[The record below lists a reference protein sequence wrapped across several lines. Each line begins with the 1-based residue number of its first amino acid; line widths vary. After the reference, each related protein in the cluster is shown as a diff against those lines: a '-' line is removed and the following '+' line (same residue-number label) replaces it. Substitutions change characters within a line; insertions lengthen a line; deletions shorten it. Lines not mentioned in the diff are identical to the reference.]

1 MDKLSNRLRL
11 VRSQSMGVASGGG
24 DKLGMAAAAARRNV
38 MESSSAAATSGTE
51 QPSSGRPA
59 SVILLDERRLEL
71 HIQPRMYA
79 GELLDLVASHCQ
91 LKEKEFFGL
100 AVVDE
105 NGHYQWLQ
113 LDRKV
118 SSSDSAPF
126 PGVYRGIFYT
136 CRQFTANYQL
146 PTN

>member
-24 DKLGMAAAAARRNV
+24 DKIGMAAAAARRNV
-38 MESSSAAATSGTE
+38 MESSSTSASGTE

-71 HIQPRMYA
+71 HVQPRMYA

-118 SSSDSAPF
+118 SLMPF
-126 PGVYRGIFYT
+126 PAFSKSCKFQYSLDYVSWRIK
-136 CRQFTANYQL
+136 
-146 PTN
+146 P

>member
-1 MDKLSNRLRL
+1 MKRLGRDVSKRL
-11 VRSQSMGVASGGG
+11 IFVTVLVTSQQQQQTGASVKMPGGG
-24 DKLGMAAAAARRNV
+24 GG
-38 MESSSAAATSGTE
+38 SSETSEVTA
-51 QPSSGRPA
+51 GRPA

-91 LKEKEFFGL
+91 LREKEFFGL

-118 SSSDSAPF
+118 S
-126 PGVYRGIFYT
+126 VE
-136 CRQFTANYQL
+136 
-146 PTN
+146 TNAQS

>member
-1 MDKLSNRLRL
+1 MKRLGRDVSKRPRFVTVLVTSQQQQQTGASDK
-11 VRSQSMGVASGGG
+11 MSGGG
-24 DKLGMAAAAARRNV
+24 GGG
-38 MESSSAAATSGTE
+38 SSETSEVTA
-51 QPSSGRPA
+51 GRPA

-91 LKEKEFFGL
+91 LREKEFFGL

-118 SSSDSAPF
+118 SED
-126 PGVYRGIFYT
+126 
-136 CRQFTANYQL
+136 
-146 PTN
+146 TNAQS

>member
-1 MDKLSNRLRL
+1 M
-11 VRSQSMGVASGGG
+11 SGGG
-24 DKLGMAAAAARRNV
+24 GGG
-38 MESSSAAATSGTE
+38 SSETSEVTA
-51 QPSSGRPA
+51 GRPA

-91 LKEKEFFGL
+91 LREKEFFGL

-105 NGHYQWLQ
+105 AGHYTWLQ

-118 SSSDSAPF
+118 LDHD
-126 PGVYRGIFYT
+126 
-136 CRQFTANYQL
+136 L
-146 PTN
+146 PRKPQILTVHFLVKFFIGG

>member
-38 MESSSAAATSGTE
+38 MESSSGAAAPPSAPSE
-51 QPSSGRPA
+51 QPSAGRPA

-118 SSSDSAPF
+118 SA
-126 PGVYRGIFYT
+126 
-136 CRQFTANYQL
+136 
-146 PTN
+146 

>member
-1 MDKLSNRLRL
+1 MS
-11 VRSQSMGVASGGG
+11 VGGSSETAASE
-24 DKLGMAAAAARRNV
+24 V
-38 MESSSAAATSGTE
+38 TSA
-51 QPSSGRPA
+51 GRPA

-91 LKEKEFFGL
+91 LREKEFFGL

-118 SSSDSAPF
+118 SVEKHSKLNLKQTFSF
-126 PGVYRGIFYT
+126 GFEEYH
-136 CRQFTANYQL
+136 Q
-146 PTN
+146 

>member
-1 MDKLSNRLRL
+1 MSKKSPDIAFTDETATRDVSKFVTVLVPSQQQQQTGASDK
-11 VRSQSMGVASGGG
+11 MSGGG
-24 DKLGMAAAAARRNV
+24 G
-38 MESSSAAATSGTE
+38 SSETTSEVTA
-51 QPSSGRPA
+51 GRPA

-91 LKEKEFFGL
+91 LREKEFFGL

-118 SSSDSAPF
+118 SVD
-126 PGVYRGIFYT
+126 
-136 CRQFTANYQL
+136 ANTQS
-146 PTN
+146 